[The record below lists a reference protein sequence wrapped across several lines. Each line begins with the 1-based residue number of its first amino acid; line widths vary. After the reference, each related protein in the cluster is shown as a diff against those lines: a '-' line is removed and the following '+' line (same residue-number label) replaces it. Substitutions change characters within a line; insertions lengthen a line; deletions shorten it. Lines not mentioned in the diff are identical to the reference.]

1 MVGAICQPTSHR
13 GVPTTM
19 NYVHLSQITRGKK
32 IGRDI
37 FPFLIRVCSVY
48 RCKFKL
54 IIIVWVLFVVV
65 GDDKLLCIAC
75 LDADHSNALWARRN
89 EIYNTDN
96 LLRPHFNFEQSKL
109 FFRSSSC
116 NFLLLKR
123 THVFWGRNNHW
134 AMHVNAYYTFCKVL
148 CWKIVLSNTMQ
159 QSLTHH
165 ILKCSYPFQK
175 HLNTREKVV
184 KIGCVHAFRGAAKNG
199 AGTAKW
205 CQDNLRSSH
214 QNHFFFSS

>member
-123 THVFWGRNNHW
+123 THVEITIEQCMY
-134 AMHVNAYYTFCKVL
+134 MHITHFAKFCVERLFCQIPCSKV
-148 CWKIVLSNTMQ
+148 
-159 QSLTHH
+159 
-165 ILKCSYPFQK
+165 
-175 HLNTREKVV
+175 
-184 KIGCVHAFRGAAKNG
+184 
-199 AGTAKW
+199 
-205 CQDNLRSSH
+205 
-214 QNHFFFSS
+214 

>member
-1 MVGAICQPTSHR
+1 MFTFCR
-13 GVPTTM
+13 
-19 NYVHLSQITRGKK
+19 SQIMIRCTSKIKWLKVAFSKLFILPPSSDFWGIIFHGWRNMPANLTQGGANNNELCSPVSDYSGKK
-32 IGRDI
+32 DWPRYI
-37 FPFLIRVCSVY
+37 FTFDQ

-123 THVFWGRNNHW
+123 THVEITIEQC
-134 AMHVNAYYTFCKVL
+134 M
-148 CWKIVLSNTMQ
+148 
-159 QSLTHH
+159 
-165 ILKCSYPFQK
+165 
-175 HLNTREKVV
+175 
-184 KIGCVHAFRGAAKNG
+184 
-199 AGTAKW
+199 
-205 CQDNLRSSH
+205 
-214 QNHFFFSS
+214 

>member
-1 MVGAICQPTSHR
+1 MFTFCR
-13 GVPTTM
+13 
-19 NYVHLSQITRGKK
+19 SQIMIRCTSKIKWLKVAFSKLFILPPSSDFWGIIFHGWRNMPANLTQGAGCQQQWIMFTCLRLLGEKK
-32 IGRDI
+32 IGQDI
-37 FPFLIRVCSVY
+37 FPFLIRVCPVY

-123 THVFWGRNNHW
+123 THVEITIEQC
-134 AMHVNAYYTFCKVL
+134 M
-148 CWKIVLSNTMQ
+148 
-159 QSLTHH
+159 
-165 ILKCSYPFQK
+165 
-175 HLNTREKVV
+175 
-184 KIGCVHAFRGAAKNG
+184 
-199 AGTAKW
+199 
-205 CQDNLRSSH
+205 
-214 QNHFFFSS
+214 

>member
-1 MVGAICQPTSHR
+1 MFTFCRSQIMIRCTSKIKWLKVAFSKLFILPPSSDFWGIIFHGWR
-13 GVPTTM
+13 NMPANLTQGVPTTM

-48 RCKFKL
+48 VCKFKL

-116 NFLLLKR
+116 NFLLLKFR
-123 THVFWGRNNHW
+123 THVEITIEQC
-134 AMHVNAYYTFCKVL
+134 M
-148 CWKIVLSNTMQ
+148 
-159 QSLTHH
+159 
-165 ILKCSYPFQK
+165 
-175 HLNTREKVV
+175 
-184 KIGCVHAFRGAAKNG
+184 
-199 AGTAKW
+199 
-205 CQDNLRSSH
+205 
-214 QNHFFFSS
+214 